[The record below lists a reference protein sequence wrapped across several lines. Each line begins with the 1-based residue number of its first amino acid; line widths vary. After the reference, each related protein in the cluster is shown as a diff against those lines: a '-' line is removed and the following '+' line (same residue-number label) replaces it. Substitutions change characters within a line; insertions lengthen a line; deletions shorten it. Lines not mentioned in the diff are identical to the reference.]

1 MFLSLRILRGHDRLG
16 PTKHLILFQCLD
28 SLEFLR
34 RYGVV
39 DEASEDSS
47 ACRHRGDVH
56 GVHGCTVVVG
66 TCRGK
71 VVALRRSRIQAI

>member
-1 MFLSLRILRGHDRLG
+1 MFLSLRVLRGHDRLG

-39 DEASEDSS
+39 DEAGEDSS
-47 ACRHRGDVH
+47 ACKHRGGVH
-56 GVHGCTVVVG
+56 GVHVNPVSVD
-66 TCRGK
+66 TCDGK
-71 VVALRRSRIQAI
+71 VVALRRGRIQAI